1 MPSSSLQSFYQLNTT
16 EPSSEF
22 ATETVQITNGT
33 VECICICHP
42 QSYTLQETTDLRKKA
57 LSVDK
62 EKLSSVLRKQ
72 ISASDS
78 RLSSTVVGSIGAA
91 VICLVVG
98 VIVLPDTISMIYF
111 LYKILKNNNVHKER
125 NTFDCEMK
133 SV

>member
-1 MPSSSLQSFYQLNTT
+1 MQSFYQLNTT
-16 EPSSEF
+16 EPSSGF

-78 RLSSTVVGSIGAA
+78 RQSSTVVGSIGAA
-91 VICLVVG
+91 IICLVVG
-98 VIVLPDTISMIYF
+98 VIILPDTISMINF

>member
-1 MPSSSLQSFYQLNTT
+1 MQSFYQLNTT
-16 EPSSEF
+16 EPSSGF

-72 ISASDS
+72 ISARDS
-78 RLSSTVVGSIGAA
+78 RQSSTVVGSIGAA
-91 VICLVVG
+91 IICLVVG
-98 VIVLPDTISMIYF
+98 VIILPDTISMINF

>member
-1 MPSSSLQSFYQLNTT
+1 M
-16 EPSSEF
+16 
-22 ATETVQITNGT
+22 
-33 VECICICHP
+33 
-42 QSYTLQETTDLRKKA
+42 
-57 LSVDK
+57 DK

-78 RLSSTVVGSIGAA
+78 RQSSTVVGSIGAA

-98 VIVLPDTISMIYF
+98 VIILPDTISMIYF
-111 LYKILKNNNVHKER
+111 LYKILKNKNVHKER

>member
-16 EPSSEF
+16 EPSSGF

-78 RLSSTVVGSIGAA
+78 RQSSTVVGSIGAA

>member
-1 MPSSSLQSFYQLNTT
+1 M
-16 EPSSEF
+16 
-22 ATETVQITNGT
+22 
-33 VECICICHP
+33 
-42 QSYTLQETTDLRKKA
+42 QETTDLRKKA

-78 RLSSTVVGSIGAA
+78 RQSSTVVGSIGAA

-98 VIVLPDTISMIYF
+98 VIILPDTISMIYF

>member
-1 MPSSSLQSFYQLNTT
+1 MQSFYQLNTT
-16 EPSSEF
+16 EPNSGF

-78 RLSSTVVGSIGAA
+78 RQSSTVVGSIGAA
-91 VICLVVG
+91 IICVVVG
-98 VIVLPDTISMIYF
+98 VIILPDTISMIYF

>member
-1 MPSSSLQSFYQLNTT
+1 MQSFYQLNTT
-16 EPSSEF
+16 EPSSGF

-78 RLSSTVVGSIGAA
+78 RQSSTVVGSIGAA
-91 VICLVVG
+91 IICLAVG
-98 VIVLPDTISMIYF
+98 VIILPDTISMINF

>member
-1 MPSSSLQSFYQLNTT
+1 MQSFYQLNTT
-16 EPSSEF
+16 EPSSGF

-33 VECICICHP
+33 VECICIYHP

-78 RLSSTVVGSIGAA
+78 RQSSTVVGSIGAA
-91 VICLVVG
+91 IICLVVG
-98 VIVLPDTISMIYF
+98 VIILPDTISMINF